1 MSASFLI
8 DWEASLPCCCVQ
20 ASVAI
25 RCMPAT
31 NPAYLL
37 ASYLLA
43 RSGRKSTGKTK
54 LKLLRPRHQIAR
66 INVRYGRS
74 RPARRT
80 GIAKSYYPAKTGQ
93 LPSKPDRLSAVFLFG
108 GELALPHGSHRLSG
122 EDGRKQRRIAMRA
135 TASPDRFFKIRRD
148 AGAIAGQLSWISG
161 RNRLGTKYLLKFN
174 GLGVEATSGIEPE
187 YTVLQTVA

>member
-31 NPAYLL
+31 NPAYPL

-54 LKLLRPRHQIAR
+54 RKLLRPRHQIAR

-93 LPSKPDRLSAVFLFG
+93 LPSKPDRLWAVFY
-108 GELALPHGSHRLSG
+108 LAASLPCPTEAIGCQAN
-122 EDGRKQRRIAMRA
+122 GRKQRRIAMRA

-148 AGAIAGQLSWISG
+148 AGGHCRAAIMDPG
-161 RNRLGTKYLLKFN
+161 RNRLGTKYLFKIN